1 MTRVRVD
8 MHTHCEASADSL
20 TPVRVQAKRIRE
32 AGLDVVF
39 ATDHDTIDGALRLR
53 ELADG
58 FRLVVGEEV
67 TSADGDIVGL
77 FLERA
82 VPRGL
87 SGEETIARIH
97 DQGGIVCVPH
107 PFSRNRNHRIRR
119 EALERL
125 WPSVDCIETFNAR
138 EAFASDNARA
148 AAFAAERGIPAAL
161 GSDAHTPW
169 ELGRAYLEMDDFA
182 DPAGFIAALRGGAA
196 HGRLAGLGVHA
207 LTRYAKAVKWLTG
220 RSSGSPRP

>member
-1 MTRVRVD
+1 
-8 MHTHCEASADSL
+8 MHTHCEASRDCL
-20 TPVRVQAKRIRE
+20 TPVRVQARRIRE
-32 AGLDVVF
+32 VGLDVVF

-58 FRLVVGEEV
+58 FRLIVGEEV

-77 FLERA
+77 FLERV
-82 VPRGL
+82 VPPGL
-87 SGEETIARIH
+87 SGEETVARIH
-97 DQGGIVCVPH
+97 DQGGLVCMPH
-107 PFSRNRNHRIRR
+107 PFSRNRNHRIRP

-125 WPSVDCIETFNAR
+125 RPAIDCIETFNAR

-148 AAFAAERGIPAAL
+148 AAFAERHGIPAAL

-182 DPAGFIAALRGGAA
+182 DPAGFIAALRDGTP

-207 LTRYAKAVKWLTG
+207 LSRYARVVKWLTG
-220 RSSGSPRP
+220 RPS

>member
-1 MTRVRVD
+1 MRRIRVD
-8 MHTHCEASADSL
+8 MHTHCEASRDSI
-20 TPVRVQAKRIRE
+20 TPLGVQAARIKE
-32 AGLDVVF
+32 VGLDVVF

-58 FRLVVGEEV
+58 YRLIIGEEI
-67 TSADGDIVGL
+67 TSADGDLIGL

-97 DQGGIVCVPH
+97 EQGGLVSVPH

-119 EALERL
+119 AALERL
-125 WPSVDCIETFNAR
+125 WPQVDCLETFNAR
-138 EAFASDNARA
+138 EAFRSDNDRA
-148 AAFAAERGIPAAL
+148 AAFAAEHGIPAAL

-169 ELGRAYLEMDDFA
+169 ELGRAHLEVDDFTDA
-182 DPAGFIAALRGGAA
+182 PSFLASLRGGTP
-196 HGRLAGLGVHA
+196 HGTLAGVGVH
-207 LTRYAKAVKWLTG
+207 LQTRYAKLVKWL
-220 RSSGSPRP
+220 SARP